1 MQPTPTLLVFTL
13 GASRDAERRRL
24 LPARLRPLEV
34 GVHEACLEAALDA
47 GRACGCRLEV
57 CSPTHLDLPEDV
69 RYADQTGSG
78 FGPRL
83 ERALGAAF
91 ERGEGPVL
99 VVGTDVPGLD
109 ARHLARALESLA
121 ADPDRVVLGPSPDG
135 GFYLLAASRPIDCLG
150 TGGLDT
156 GGLGTAVRWCRRDTL
171 RSLVRA
177 LRAAGRPVTLL
188 DPLEDLDRPT
198 DLDRWLAARAGRELR
213 WRTLAGLLRQALAAV
228 RRPLPALAPRL
239 RPAFAAATAGRSPPS
254 APPR

>member
-57 CSPTHLDLPEDV
+57 CSPAHLDLPEDV
-69 RYADQTGSG
+69 HYADQTGSG
-78 FGPRL
+78 FGLRL
-83 ERALGAAF
+83 ERALGDAF
-91 ERGEGPVL
+91 ERGEAPVL
-99 VVGTDVPGLD
+99 VVGTDVPGLG

-135 GFYLLAASRPIDCLG
+135 GFYLLAASRPIP
-150 TGGLDT
+150 
-156 GGLGTAVRWCRRDTL
+156 GLGTAVRWCRPDTL

-188 DPLEDLDRPT
+188 DPLEDLDRPA
-198 DLDRWLAARAGRELR
+198 DLDRWLAARSGHAFREIR
-213 WRTLAGLLRQALAAV
+213 WRALVSLLRRALAAA
-228 RRPLPALAPRL
+228 RRPLPAVTPGL
-239 RPAFAAATAGRSPPS
+239 RPAFAAAVAGRSPP
-254 APPR
+254 AALPR

>member
-1 MQPTPTLLVFTL
+1 MSRAPTLLVFTL
-13 GASRDAERRRL
+13 GAARDAERRRL

-57 CSPTHLDLPEDV
+57 CSPARLDLPEDV
-69 RYADQTGSG
+69 LSTSQEGSG

-83 ERALGAAF
+83 ERALGDAF
-91 ERGEGPVL
+91 ERSEGPVL
-99 VVGTDVPGLD
+99 VVGTDVPGLG

-135 GFYLLAASRPIDCLG
+135 GFYLLAASRPISC
-150 TGGLDT
+150 LDT
-156 GGLGTAVRWCRRDTL
+156 GSLGTAVRWCRPDTL

-188 DPLEDLDRPT
+188 DPLEDLDRPA
-198 DLDRWLAARAGRELR
+198 DLERWLAASRGQASREIR
-213 WRTLAGLLRQALAAV
+213 WRALVSLLRRALAAA
-228 RRPLPALAPRL
+228 RRPLPLVALRVHPS
-239 RPAFAAATAGRSPPS
+239 FAAATAGRSPPP
-254 APPR
+254 ALPR